1 MSYRCGGLEVVLF
14 GGLEVELPVCPM
26 PFDEPVTSGLVGGG
40 AAASGVAGETVVAFG
55 LVLGMALG
63 FPLVIE
69 LGLVSGGIVLL
80 GLVAVP
86 LGLVAA
92 LGLVVLCIPL
102 GFCEPALGELT
113 EDPGD

>member
-1 MSYRCGGLEVVLF
+1 MFYRCGGLEFVSGGGVEVVL
-14 GGLEVELPVCPM
+14 PACPM

-55 LVLGMALG
+55 LVLGTALG
-63 FPLVIE
+63 FPLAVE
-69 LGLVSGGIVLL
+69 LGLVSGGMVLL

-86 LGLVAA
+86 LGVVAA
-92 LGLVVLCIPL
+92 LGLVVLCVPL
-102 GFCEPALGELT
+102 RFCEPALGELT